1 VALLFPGAREA
12 PAGADADGGA
22 GRGDADAD
30 GDAEGG
36 RGRGGGA
43 GRGDADAVAA
53 TALRGHLDISGP
65 VTVAGLAVATAL
77 DEGTVRIGLARLE
90 HEGFALSG
98 SFEPGVDGEQWCA
111 RRLLSRIHSYT
122 QKRLRREIE
131 PVTAQDLMRFLLRWH
146 HVAPGTQ
153 RQGRSGLMAVIEQLQ
168 GFELPAGTWESQ
180 VFPSR
185 IEHYRPAWL
194 DELCHSGQ
202 VAWGRIKV
210 RDSVGEGESA
220 GGAGAGAGPRL
231 ASITSRATPITVL
244 LRADLAWLLQ
254 AARGEAIPAEPSA
267 GASHDIIEALR
278 QSGALFLPELAAAA
292 RRLPAEVETALWD
305 GVARGL
311 LTADGFSAVRSL
323 LAGRQVASHRDWQGR
338 RGLRRGI
345 SGARAGAASAA
356 ATGGGRWSLLPVA
369 GAVVDRDSLAEAVA
383 EQLLARWGVVFR
395 DIVAR
400 ETLAIPW
407 RDVLWAL
414 RRMEARG
421 TVRGGRFVTGF
432 SGEQYASPEAVE
444 QLRSVRRAPRTG
456 ETVHLSATDPLNLVG
471 IITPGPRVPAVRTN
485 TVTYVD
491 GLPLT
496 ETGAEVAVAPAS

>member
-1 VALLFPGAREA
+1 V
-12 PAGADADGGA
+12 
-22 GRGDADAD
+22 
-30 GDAEGG
+30 
-36 RGRGGGA
+36 
-43 GRGDADAVAA
+43 
-53 TALRGHLDISGP
+53 
-65 VTVAGLAVATAL
+65 
-77 DEGTVRIGLARLE
+77 
-90 HEGFALSG
+90 
-98 SFEPGVDGEQWCA
+98 
-111 RRLLSRIHSYT
+111 
-122 QKRLRREIE
+122 
-131 PVTAQDLMRFLLRWH
+131 
-146 HVAPGTQ
+146 
-153 RQGRSGLMAVIEQLQ
+153 
-168 GFELPAGTWESQ
+168 
-180 VFPSR
+180 
-185 IEHYRPAWL
+185 
-194 DELCHSGQ
+194 
-202 VAWGRIKV
+202 
-210 RDSVGEGESA
+210 
-220 GGAGAGAGPRL
+220 
-231 ASITSRATPITVL
+231 

-254 AARGEAIPAEPSA
+254 AARGDAVPAEPVA

-278 QSGALFLPELAAAA
+278 LTGALFLPELATAA

-311 LTADGFSAVRSL
+311 LTADGFSSVRSL
-323 LAGRQVASHRDWQGR
+323 HAGRQLASQRDWHNR

-369 GAVVDRDSLAEAVA
+369 GEITDRDALAEAVA

-432 SGEQYASPEAVE
+432 TGEQYALPEAVE
-444 QLRSVRRAPRTG
+444 QLRRVRRSPRTG

-471 IITPGPRVPAVRTN
+471 IITPGPRIHAVRTN

-491 GLPLT
+491 GLPL
-496 ETGAEVAVAPAS
+496 AEPEPRQARVAALS

>member
-1 VALLFPGAREA
+1 M
-12 PAGADADGGA
+12 
-22 GRGDADAD
+22 
-30 GDAEGG
+30 
-36 RGRGGGA
+36 
-43 GRGDADAVAA
+43 
-53 TALRGHLDISGP
+53 
-65 VTVAGLAVATAL
+65 
-77 DEGTVRIGLARLE
+77 
-90 HEGFALSG
+90 
-98 SFEPGVDGEQWCA
+98 DGEQWCA

-131 PVTAQDLMRFLLRWH
+131 PVTAQDLMRFLLRWQ

-220 GGAGAGAGPRL
+220 GGAGAAAGAPGRAVRPATSGTSGRAGTGEGTPGTPGTSGKAGTGGGAPGSGTAGPLGPGPVGGGPRM
-231 ASITSRATPITVL
+231 ASITSRATPITLL

-254 AARGEAIPAEPSA
+254 SARGDAIPAEPSA

-278 QSGALFLPELAAAA
+278 ECGALFLPELAAAA

-323 LAGRQVASHRDWQGR
+323 LAGRQVASHRDWQAR

-444 QLRSVRRAPRTG
+444 QLRSVRRTPRTG

-491 GLPLT
+491 GLPH
-496 ETGAEVAVAPAS
+496 ADSSSQVAVAPAS